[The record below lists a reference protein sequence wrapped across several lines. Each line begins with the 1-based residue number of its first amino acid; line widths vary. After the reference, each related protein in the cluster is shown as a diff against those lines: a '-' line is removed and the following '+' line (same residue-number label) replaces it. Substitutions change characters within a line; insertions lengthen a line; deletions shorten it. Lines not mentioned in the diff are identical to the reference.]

1 MYQSLWTL
9 RDRHSD
15 YLDQNGGV
23 CQDAAVDLSWPMII
37 AGALVGVSV
46 GLTGMG
52 GGALMTPIMVL
63 VFGVNPT
70 AAVGSDLAAS
80 VAMKPVGAVVHHRA
94 RTVRWDIVRW
104 LLPTGVPAGFAGAYL
119 ISLFGSGEAVQHRL
133 ELAIG
138 AALLLA
144 VAGMF
149 ARGALASRRESREG
163 DGPTQ
168 VRPVPTLIVGLVGGL
183 IVGITSVGSGSLI
196 IVMLMLLHPRLRA
209 SELVGT
215 DLVQAIPLV
224 AAAAAGHLVFGDA
237 QMGLA
242 GTVLLGAVPG
252 IYVGARLATRA
263 RDDVLIWALA
273 TLLLGSGLSLW
284 NVPGLVILL
293 ACGVMVVIAIV
304 RIIQRTTADRQS
316 DEPSEEPVPPGKS
329 SVRG

>member
-1 MYQSLWTL
+1 M
-9 RDRHSD
+9 R
-15 YLDQNGGV
+15 
-23 CQDAAVDLSWPMII
+23 AVDLSWSMVV

-94 RTVRWDIVRW
+94 RTVRWDVVRW
-104 LLPTGVPAGFAGAYL
+104 LLPTGVPAGFAGAWL
-119 ISLFGSGEAVQHRL
+119 ISLFGDGRTVQHRL

-144 VAGMF
+144 VAGMY
-149 ARGALASRRESREG
+149 ARGVLVRRREGAAEGPSR
-163 DGPTQ
+163 
-168 VRPVPTLIVGLVGGL
+168 VRPVPTLLVGLVGGL

-196 IVMLMLLHPRLRA
+196 LVMLMLLHPRLRP

-215 DLVQAIPLV
+215 DLVQAVPLV
-224 AAAAAGHLVFGDA
+224 AAAAAGHMLFGDTS
-237 QMGLA
+237 MGLA

-252 IYVGARLATRA
+252 IYAGAKLATRA
-263 RDDVLIWALA
+263 RDDVLMWVLA

-284 NVPGLVILL
+284 DVPGPVILL
-293 ACGVMVVIAIV
+293 ACGVLAAVAVVRVLRRPGGRDGSPAGP
-304 RIIQRTTADRQS
+304 DRAAGDDAS
-316 DEPSEEPVPPGKS
+316 EPGDVAATRDP
-329 SVRG
+329 